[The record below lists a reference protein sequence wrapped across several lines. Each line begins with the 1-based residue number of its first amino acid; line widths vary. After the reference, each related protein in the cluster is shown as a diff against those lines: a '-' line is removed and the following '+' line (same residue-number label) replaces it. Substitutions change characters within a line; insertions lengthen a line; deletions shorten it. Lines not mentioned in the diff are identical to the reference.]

1 MPFKFNPISN
11 EFDYYESADPSTVL
25 GPASAVDDN
34 LAAFDGTTGKLIKDS
49 GVATTDVVQS
59 SATLTQYAV
68 VCGDSASK
76 NVQTIAS
83 VGNAGEVLTS
93 NGAGALPSFQSA
105 SGGLAGLRN
114 TSEVFDDLIWTG
126 AASVGLSTLNW
137 INNVSGGTISY
148 LQGISGHPGVYRL
161 SSTAGATNR
170 SELVLNATS
179 SVLLFGDG
187 EYTIEWMVRVPKLS
201 DATNE
206 FRVGVGFN
214 GSVGGAPS
222 NGVLFTYTHSVNSGN
237 WTIEAD
243 DVAGTTTADS
253 GTAVVAGTWYRLG
266 IVVNAAATSVAYYI
280 NGVETSNSPL
290 TTNIPDGAT
299 EYTQPLSY
307 IKNLAGV
314 AADRHLDLDYC
325 YMKIALTSTRA

>member
-1 MPFKFNPISN
+1 MGIWSQVNIPEAFTG
-11 EFDYYESADPSTVL
+11 DVT
-25 GPASAVDDN
+25 GPGSSVADN
-34 LAAFDGTTGKLIKDS
+34 LASFFDGSGKIIKDS
-49 GVATTDVVQS
+49 GIASGDVVQS

-93 NGAGALPSFQSA
+93 NGTGALPSFQSA

-114 TSEVFDDLIWTG
+114 TSEVFDDFIWIG
-126 AASVGLSTLNW
+126 SNSVGLGALNW
-137 INNVSGGTISY
+137 INNTSGGTISY
-148 LQGISGHPGVYRL
+148 LQGISGYPGIYRL
-161 SSTAGATNR
+161 SSAGGATNR
-170 SELVLNATS
+170 SELVLNAST

-201 DATNE
+201 DATDE
-206 FRVGVGFN
+206 FRIGIGFN
-214 GSVGGAPS
+214 GAIGGAPS

-243 DVAGTTTADS
+243 DAAGTTTADS

-307 IKNLAGV
+307 IKNLAGT

-325 YMKIALTSTRA
+325 YMKIDLTTPRV